1 MATSTLPSPHSA
13 TVPTYLVLYS
23 ISRSGP
29 RLHAIQTFH
38 SSIKLLRTLVAV
50 VALSSKTRALRSS
63 HTPLMTCMT
72 SEFAVHR
79 IASGRAAT
87 ASGHQF
93 WSVSCVVGT
102 VIGMASA
109 LAIPLQICRLN
120 REVINGLSIHP
131 TEGADGVRLETT
143 LQPPVCRPTSIPQRK
158 PCVELKFQRRKRI
171 PDVSRARHRR
181 CSLKECGLPSHSF
194 FTLVVST

>member
-23 ISRSGP
+23 ISRSGL

-87 ASGHQF
+87 ASGPAVLERVLRSRHGDRHGQR
-93 WSVSCVVGT
+93 
-102 VIGMASA
+102 
-109 LAIPLQICRLN
+109 PR
-120 REVINGLSIHP
+120 HP
-131 TEGADGVRLETT
+131 TPNLPTEQRGD
-143 LQPPVCRPTSIPQRK
+143 QWSQHPPDRGGRWCATGDHAAAS
-158 PCVELKFQRRKRI
+158 
-171 PDVSRARHRR
+171 
-181 CSLKECGLPSHSF
+181 GLPSNIDSAAEAMRG
-194 FTLVVST
+194 TEVSAAQTNSRC